1 MKKLRLLSLLGL
13 LGLTVPMMGGCSH
26 ADDLDVI
33 YLRILNSEDYIGEDE
48 VYPFWDRTDE
58 QIEENGEVCA
68 DVVSAFELYEKE
80 VNHKNVKVVYDTFDT
95 NETMLSSLKT
105 GKSTYDLITPSD
117 YTVQK
122 MMSQGMLEPFDED
135 GTPTYDEYASKYLV
149 QQLENLTAEIGD
161 GSGQQHT
168 LAEYS
173 RGYMWGTLGIL
184 YNPAKVAEDKGLE
197 EDEVKFDM
205 GDWRSLWDEKYH
217 LEMSVKDSMRDT
229 YSVGIMEHFDEE
241 IRTNIEESGY
251 FDEDYNLLPDK
262 YEEALENYAPLL
274 GEIFNRSDEKT
285 VNEIENTLLAL
296 KQNVFGFE
304 VDSGKDDMIK
314 GLIGMNLAWSG
325 DAVYSMDRAEN
336 ENEQYVYYSIP
347 KTGGNIWF
355 DAWVM
360 PKSDS
365 LHKEEAQE
373 FVDFVSN
380 PAIASANMDF
390 IGYTSFIAGEEV
402 FDLIR
407 EWHDPR
413 SYAMWVYHD
422 ATLDGSQYTWEDSD
436 FLYDENDEKV
446 YQDGT
451 GVHED
456 GDDYGEYDMTGS
468 TYEQAVVDGIPMSW
482 EEYLDLVNADLE
494 EEEQLYW
501 RSVNLTYMFEG
512 TIDDVADEY
521 AIPADETLRDPM
533 NDPYYFYTDSMEEIE
548 GEDGEIV
555 IAGRQFLAQYPEQEM
570 LPKLA
575 VMKDYGENNKYVLIM
590 WQNVKGNNLPIWGV
604 VIFAIILAAILAF
617 ILFTV
622 ISKAKMKKI
631 KVARRKAAAAKLN
644 QSN

>member
-1 MKKLRLLSLLGL
+1 MKRRTLFSLLGL
-13 LGLTVPMMGGCSH
+13 FLFAAPSLSGCQKSGEG
-26 ADDLDVI
+26 DVI

-58 QIEENGEVCA
+58 QIEANGEVCA

-80 VNHKNVKVVYDTFDT
+80 VNNKNVRVIYDTFDT

-105 GKSTYDLITPSD
+105 GKSVYDLITPSD

-122 MMSQGMLEPFDED
+122 MMSLGMLEPFDED
-135 GTPTYDEYASKYLV
+135 ATPTYDEYASKYLV
-149 QQLENLTAEIGD
+149 ERLENITAEIGD
-161 GSGQQHT
+161 GTGELHT

-173 RGYMWGTLGIL
+173 RGYMWGTLGVL
-184 YNPAKVAEDKGLE
+184 YNPSKVANDKGLE

-205 GDWRSLWDEKYH
+205 GDWRSLWDKKYR

-229 YSVGIMEHFDEE
+229 YSVGIMEYFDEE
-241 IRTNIEESGY
+241 IRNNIESSGY
-251 FDEDYNLLPDK
+251 FDENYDLLPGK
-262 YEEALENYAPLL
+262 YEEALEHYSPEL
-274 GEIFNRSDEKT
+274 GDIFNRSDEET
-285 VNEIENTLLAL
+285 VNKIEKTLLAL
-296 KQNVFGFE
+296 KENVFGFE

-336 ENEQYVYYSIP
+336 ENDQYVYYSIP

-390 IGYTSFIAGEEV
+390 IGYTSFIAGEDV
-402 FDLIR
+402 FNLIR
-407 EWHDPR
+407 EWYDPR

-422 ATLDGSQYTWEDSD
+422 ATLDGSEYTWEDSD
-436 FLYDENDEKV
+436 FLYDENEEKV

-451 GVHED
+451 GVHEN
-456 GDDYGEYDMTGS
+456 GDDYGEYDMRGS
-468 TYEQAVVDGIPMSW
+468 TYEQACVDGVNMSW
-482 EEYLDLVNADLE
+482 EEYLELINDGVE
-494 EEEQLYW
+494 EDEQTEW
-501 RSVNLTYMFEG
+501 ASWNLTYMFEG
-512 TIDDVADEY
+512 TIDDIASEY
-521 AIPADETLRDPM
+521 TIPADEEEKNPM
-533 NDPYYFYTDSMEEIE
+533 NDPYFFYTDQKEDIEI
-548 GEDGEIV
+548 DGEV
-555 IAGRQFLAQYPEQEM
+555 VHAGRQFLAQYPEQEM

-575 VMKDYGENNKYVLIM
+575 VMKDYGENNKYVLVM
-590 WQNVKGNNLPIWGV
+590 WQNVKGNNLPVWGV
-604 VIFAIILAAILAF
+604 VVFAIILSGILAF
-617 ILFTV
+617 ILFSV
-622 ISKAKMKKI
+622 FSKLKLKKI
-631 KVARRKAAAAKLN
+631 KVARRKEAAARVN
-644 QSN
+644 QAR